1 MFTFFSVQSNDG
13 KDDERTWEEN
23 RYTEQ
28 EIIIKKISYYV
39 LLQDIEYSSLR
50 YTVGPCLPILYVIVC
65 I

>member
-28 EIIIKKISYYV
+28 EIII
-39 LLQDIEYSSLR
+39 
-50 YTVGPCLPILYVIVC
+50 
-65 I
+65 